1 MTSPKPA
8 HETIPN
14 WPPSNWNGGRDQ
26 IGIGGRLRWNPHP
39 NGEAQS
45 PRSVGLVDGRPRAH
59 RLRTD
64 QAERI
69 AHAAAVELE
78 VWKPTA
84 GDQLGLAVKS
94 PWCRRYAY
102 GAAKHDGR
110 VPAPGAASRRQ
121 VRRNALNLTRIFRN
135 TRKIVPSDSSQYL
148 LCQHAP
154 PRGGGS
160 KHSAWET
167 MRSTISP
174 AVGMSWIKAQASPT
188 MTAATS
194 KSPRSRAAA

>member
-1 MTSPKPA
+1 MVRRQRPRDADSTSITMRHSGTVRHSSA
-8 HETIPN
+8 
-14 WPPSNWNGGRDQ
+14 GG
-26 IGIGGRLRWNPHP
+26 I

-102 GAAKHDGR
+102 IR
-110 VPAPGAASRRQ
+110 
-121 VRRNALNLTRIFRN
+121 TRGN
-135 TRKIVPSDSSQYL
+135 GTVTRLQLGNP
-148 LCQHAP
+148 
-154 PRGGGS
+154 
-160 KHSAWET
+160 
-167 MRSTISP
+167 
-174 AVGMSWIKAQASPT
+174 
-188 MTAATS
+188 
-194 KSPRSRAAA
+194 